1 MIKYQA
7 KIYKDGKSYSVLFPD
22 LPGCLSMG
30 DTLGEAKTMA
40 QDALSLYLE
49 EAKDPKWD
57 VPKPKNRKG
66 KEYYWIRPNLEVT
79 IPLMLRQ
86 KRIESGFTQAQ
97 IAQKLGITIQQIQ
110 KLETPGKSNPTVKT
124 LERISQALN
133 VDLEIDLVD

>member
-7 KIYKDGKSYSVLFPD
+7 KIYKDGKSYSVEFPD
-22 LPGCLSMG
+22 LPGCISMG
-30 DTLGEAKTMA
+30 DTLEEAKTMA

-49 EAKDPKWD
+49 EAKDPQWT
-57 VPKPKNRKG
+57 VPKPKTRKG
-66 KEYYWIRPNLEVT
+66 REYYWIRPGLEVS

-86 KRIESGFTQAQ
+86 KRIEAGFTQAQ
-97 IAQKLGITIQQIQ
+97 MAQKLGITIQQVQ

-133 VDLEIDLVD
+133 VDLEIDLVA